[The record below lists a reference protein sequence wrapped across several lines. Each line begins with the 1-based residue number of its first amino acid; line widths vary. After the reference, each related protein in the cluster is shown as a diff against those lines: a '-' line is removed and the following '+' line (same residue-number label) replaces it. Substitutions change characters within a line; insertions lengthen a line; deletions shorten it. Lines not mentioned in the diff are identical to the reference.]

1 MKEMLAAAN
10 GNRKKIALTGFGI
23 ALIISVVVLFLYLD
37 YKATHITTDD
47 AFIEGNIHMVAS
59 KIPGTVL
66 AVHVRDN
73 QLVKKGDLLVEL
85 DEADYAARTSE
96 GVAAVDAE
104 QGRLG
109 EQASRISARQANL
122 ALQQANLR
130 QAEIDLGRAERLLQE
145 EAISKERY
153 EKAKTAYDVTV
164 AQVNVAREEL
174 KQASASLSAQSA
186 SIKEKQA
193 KLKKAELDFSYTK
206 LRAPID
212 GLVTKKNAEVGNQVQ
227 PGQVLMAVVPLD
239 AVWVVANFKETQ
251 LEKIRPGQSV
261 EFEVDSYP
269 GRKFTGKVDSIMAG
283 TGAAFSLFP
292 PQNATGNYVKIVQ
305 RVPVKIIID
314 KNSDPDHIL
323 RVGMSVLPTVTASG
337 K

>member
-1 MKEMLAAAN
+1 MKEMIAAAN
-10 GNRKKIALTGFGI
+10 GNRKKIALAGFGAFMIIGAI
-23 ALIISVVVLFLYLD
+23 ALFFYLD

-47 AFIEGNIHMVAS
+47 AFVEGNIHAIAS
-59 KIPGTVL
+59 KIPGTVV

-73 QLVKKGDLLVEL
+73 QMVKKGDLLVEL

-96 GVAAVDAE
+96 GMAAVSAE
-104 QGRLG
+104 QGRLA
-109 EQASRISARQANL
+109 EQASRISARQATV
-122 ALQQANLR
+122 ALQDAQLR
-130 QAEIDLGRAERLLQE
+130 QAEIDFRRAEKLFEQ

-164 AQVNVAREEL
+164 AQLNVAREEL
-174 KQASASLSAQSA
+174 KQASSSLSAQSA
-186 SIKEKQA
+186 SIREKQA
-193 KLKKAELDFSYTK
+193 RLKKAELDFSYTK

-212 GLVTKKNAEVGNQVQ
+212 GVVTKKNAEVGNQVQ
-227 PGQVLMAVVPLD
+227 PGQALMAIVPLD

-251 LEKIRPGQSV
+251 LEKIRAGQSV

-269 GRKFTGKVDSIMAG
+269 GKKFTGKVDSIMAG

-314 KNSDPDHIL
+314 KNSDPEHLL
-323 RVGMSVLPTVTASG
+323 RVGMSVLPTVKTSG